1 MEGILQKPETIVEI
15 DWRTE
20 KTSAVDQVDAWVSE
34 IQGFE
39 SMALPEQIAALE
51 HLLNEKVK
59 IKNSVVDNK
68 LRFVAE
74 ILSLRIEL
82 FKEELQHQEAKR
94 ALEAALG

>member
-1 MEGILQKPETIVEI
+1 MQKPETIVEI

-39 SMALPEQIAALE
+39 SMALPEQIAKLE

-59 IKNSVVDNK
+59 IKNFEVDNK

-82 FKEELQHQEAKR
+82 FKVELRHQEAKR